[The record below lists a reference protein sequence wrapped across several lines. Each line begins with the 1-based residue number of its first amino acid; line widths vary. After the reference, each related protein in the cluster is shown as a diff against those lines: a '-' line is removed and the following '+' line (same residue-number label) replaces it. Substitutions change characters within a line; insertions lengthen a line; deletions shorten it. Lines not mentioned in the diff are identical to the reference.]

1 MEDKDLADS
10 SENKADSSTVQ
21 CDSIQSEELTQSRRG
36 SKSEESP
43 AIIIASRPHSS
54 SSNYVE
60 NHLDNAIQM
69 EENDNILRVSHYST
83 NKYSDKI
90 SYILFKVFY
99 IFIVN

>member
-10 SENKADSSTVQ
+10 SEDKADSSTVQ
-21 CDSIQSEELTQSRRG
+21 CDSTQSEETTQSRRG

-54 SSNYVE
+54 SSNYME
-60 NHLDNAIQM
+60 NHLDSAIQM
-69 EENDNILRVSHYST
+69 EKNDNVLRVSHYST

-90 SYILFKVFY
+90 SYIFY
-99 IFIVN
+99 FSFLQFYR